1 MQIMR
6 SKVGKNMKTEKEMIE
21 EINKLKEKINFYEN
35 LFKKGEIS
43 QATLNVQTYDTHIEL
58 DTLKWVLNK
67 EG

>member
-1 MQIMR
+1 
-6 SKVGKNMKTEKEMIE
+6 MKTEKEMIE